1 MHNWPLRQ
9 LLRRRLLRLQAQ
21 VLSFCLGLAQW
32 LLMPCCTALTHFY
45 VFLVVL
51 AIVMIVLVVWLIEAV
66 NIFVRVVRQTNFSLL
81 RVLTAPLVA
90 PSRIFL
96 LQIRKVLIF
105 LLTTSQVGSVVVVAA
120 LIDWTLILA
129 WLESLPALPN
139 STDATDRVVVWL
151 SSSYSIWV
159 SIALVWP
166 TLEMLKCWAD
176 VWLYF
181 L

>member
-1 MHNWPLRQ
+1 
-9 LLRRRLLRLQAQ
+9 
-21 VLSFCLGLAQW
+21 
-32 LLMPCCTALTHFY
+32 MPCCTALTHFY

-120 LIDWTLILA
+120 LID
-129 WLESLPALPN
+129 
-139 STDATDRVVVWL
+139 
-151 SSSYSIWV
+151 
-159 SIALVWP
+159 
-166 TLEMLKCWAD
+166 
-176 VWLYF
+176 
-181 L
+181 